1 MLADM
6 VVGEA
11 GTAEV
16 LFLLAAIIAF
26 IEVVFDYAGSRT
38 INFLAIAV
46 TLISI
51 AFFIL

>member
-26 IEVVFDYAGSRT
+26 
-38 INFLAIAV
+38 LAIAV